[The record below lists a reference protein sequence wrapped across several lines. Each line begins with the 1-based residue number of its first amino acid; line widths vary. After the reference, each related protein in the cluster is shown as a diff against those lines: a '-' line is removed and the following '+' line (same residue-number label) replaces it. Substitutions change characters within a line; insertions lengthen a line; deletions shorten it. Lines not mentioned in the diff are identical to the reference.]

1 VYVDDIIVTSNKPA
15 LLSQLVSRLSS
26 EFSMKDL
33 GPLHYFL
40 GIEVLPF
47 SGGLFLS

>member
-1 VYVDDIIVTSNKPA
+1 VDDLVLTASSPM
-15 LLSQLVSRLSS
+15 LLRTLIDTLLR

-40 GIEVLPF
+40 GISIARSSNGF
-47 SGGLFLS
+47 FLS